1 MLTSHQGS
9 DSELTSPYKHLKKW
23 MLSWA
28 HFTFEELR
36 EVRRCSWGS
45 QVSFIDEVFRPQR
58 HLVDFYFHS
67 LALAQE
73 YHPGGFFEGHCH
85 YRICC
90 EMEVGGEASM
100 EGRVTSHLHLHLET
114 SFNQ

>member
-1 MLTSHQGS
+1 MF
-9 DSELTSPYKHLKKW
+9 P
-23 MLSWA
+23 
-28 HFTFEELR
+28 
-36 EVRRCSWGS
+36 GS

-58 HLVDFYFHS
+58 SLVDFDFHS
-67 LALAQE
+67 LALAQG

-90 EMEVGGEASM
+90 EMEVGGEAAM
-100 EGRVTSHLHLHLET
+100 VGTVTSDPHLHLET